1 MNLLASIKMIN
12 TIESL
17 PAPALQDYIKCY
29 GLREVDTEGEQLH
42 LAIHAINQSLMPFWL
57 SSTPLQ
63 HITNLG
69 THTLDI
75 KKRWLLGLT
84 SSFKGY
90 QVYTGKYRF
99 FNVQFKNNGFYSI
112 FNIPMLYISDQLLIG
127 DDVIGKDLQFLQ
139 EQLEESANMEEM
151 KNAADCYFLKALFK
165 RKQSYNSNQITAAT
179 NTISQYDCQI
189 DIKTLASQVNMS
201 IRGFERHFFEQVG
214 TTPKQY
220 SKIVRFNKSL
230 LLKTL
235 HPEKTWTAIAY
246 QSGYFDQT
254 HLIKD
259 FKVLAGSNPGEFL
272 QKFQP
277 LPEFLQENS

>member
-1 MNLLASIKMIN
+1 MIN

-17 PAPALQDYIKCY
+17 PAPALRDYIKCY
-29 GLREVDTEGEQLH
+29 GLREVDTEGQQLH
-42 LAIHAINQSLMPFWL
+42 LAIHAIEQSLMPFWL

-63 HITNLG
+63 HITEAG
-69 THTLDI
+69 IRTIDI

-84 SSFKGY
+84 SSFQGY
-90 QVYTGKYRF
+90 QVYNGRYRF

-112 FNIPMLYISDQLLIG
+112 FKIPMPYISDQLLIG

-139 EQLEESANMEEM
+139 EQLEESTNMEEM
-151 KNAADCYFLKALFK
+151 KSAADSYFLKALFK
-165 RKQSYNSNQITAAT
+165 KKQGYNNDRITTTT
-179 NTISQYDCQI
+179 NMIAQYNYQI
-189 DIKTLASQVNMS
+189 DIKTLARQVNMS
-201 IRGFERHFFEQVG
+201 LRGLERHFYEQVG

-235 HPEKTWTAIAY
+235 HPEKKWTDIANQY
-246 QSGYFDQT
+246 GYFDQN

-259 FKVLAGSNPGEFL
+259 FKVLAGSSPFNFL
-272 QKFQP
+272 EKFQP
-277 LPEFLQENS
+277 LPEFLQENF

>member
-1 MNLLASIKMIN
+1 MIN

-17 PAPALQDYIKCY
+17 PAPALRDYIKCY

-42 LAIHAINQSLMPFWL
+42 LAIHAIEQSLMPFWL
-57 SSTPLQ
+57 SSTPLL
-63 HITNLG
+63 HITDTG
-69 THTLDI
+69 THTIDI
-75 KKRWLLGLT
+75 KQRWLLGLT

-90 QVYTGKYRF
+90 QVYNGKYRF

-112 FNIPMLYISDQLLIG
+112 FKIPMSYISDQLLIG

-139 EQLEESANMEEM
+139 EQLEESPGIEEM

-165 RKQSYNSNQITAAT
+165 KKQNYNNDRITTAA
-179 NTISQYDCQI
+179 NTISQYDHQI
-189 DIKTLASQVNMS
+189 DIKTLAYQVNMS
-201 IRGFERHFFEQVG
+201 LRGLERHFFEQVG

-235 HPEKTWTAIAY
+235 HPEKNWTDIAH
-246 QSGYFDQT
+246 QFGYFDQT

-259 FKVLAGSNPGEFL
+259 FKVLAGSNPCNFL
-272 QKFQP
+272 EKFQP
-277 LPEFLQENS
+277 LPEFLQDNF